1 MLKRWLWII
10 VPALLIALL
19 WGYTRTASD
28 WHYVI
33 SADAGTLVFAASFD
47 GDANATYNDDWEQ
60 YPGRQS
66 AQIIESAMRINVG
79 APSSG
84 NYSLAAHRYTDF
96 EAHVRAQAIEGPEN
110 NGYGMIFRL
119 SDRDT
124 YYRFMVSS
132 DGYYSVQ
139 RVLNGEIKYLSN
151 WIITTLDLPELNGV
165 RVNTGLNAINELA
178 VIAHGD
184 TFEFY
189 INGVRAPLCIPNDP
203 AGESTYYEF
212 FATPEERCVQG
223 TMTDTLIDSSIA
235 QGQIGV
241 VAQSFDFGET
251 DRAVVI
257 DFLDMVVYAQ

>member
-1 MLKRWLWII
+1 MLKRWLWILI
-10 VPALLIALL
+10 PALLVIML
-19 WGYTRTASD
+19 WSFTRTAADS
-28 WHYVI
+28 HYVV
-33 SADAGTLVFAASFD
+33 SAEAGTLVFAASFD
-47 GDANATYNDDWEQ
+47 GDANASYNDDWEQ

-66 AQIIESAMRINVG
+66 AEIIASALRISVG

-84 NYSLAAHRYTDF
+84 NYSLAAHRYANF
-96 EAHVRAQAIEGPEN
+96 EAHLRAQAIEGPEN
-110 NGYGMIFRL
+110 NGYGLLFRL

-139 RVLNGEIKYLSN
+139 RVVDGEVKYLSN

-165 RVNTGLNAINELA
+165 RVNTGLNTVNELA

-212 FATPEERCVQG
+212 FDTPEERCVQG
-223 TMTDTLIDSSIA
+223 TMTDTLTDSAIA

-251 DRAVVI
+251 DRAVVV